1 MDFFSS
7 SINGRDASQA
17 ELERLYERI
26 RLVGGKGS
34 RRDARLCVMTF
45 VALLVGERH
54 TDAPATASP
63 VIRKFAI
70 TLNDRMPDDERQH
83 LKPFAPRIIG
93 TRDALD
99 RERVEL
105 LRTALH
111 DEIAPQLRRD
121 GIDPAGYRQ
130 LGLDLSAYGAGFT
143 DDSHCLCGGYLDE
156 RRNAKRVAPQR
167 VGAEV
172 ARLLVRCATEA
183 APCASRPWYW
193 AKGIELLDRLCDVG
207 NTDCG
212 IAVGIDQ
219 LARAESML
227 DASRHLDGFS
237 HLIASAIG
245 ELKHRLRHAPPKPA
259 GGHGKP
265 EPALHI
271 GLHMH

>member
-7 SINGRDASQA
+7 SINGRAASQA
-17 ELERLYERI
+17 DLERLYERI

-45 VALLVGERH
+45 VALLAGERH
-54 TDAPATASP
+54 TDAPVTASP

-70 TLNDRMPDDERQH
+70 TLNDGMPDDEREH

-99 RERVEL
+99 SERVEL
-105 LRTALH
+105 LRTALR

-121 GIDPAGYRQ
+121 GIDPIGYRQ
-130 LGLDLSAYGAGFT
+130 LGRDLSAYGAGFT

-156 RRNAKRVAPQR
+156 RRNGKQMAPQR

-172 ARLLVRCATEA
+172 GRLLVRCGTEA
-183 APCASRPWYW
+183 APSASRPWYW
-193 AKGIELLDRLCDVG
+193 AKSIDLLDRLCDVG
-207 NTDCG
+207 STDCG

-219 LARAESML
+219 LARAESAL
-227 DASRHLDGFS
+227 DASRRFDGFS
-237 HLIASAIG
+237 HLVASAIG
-245 ELKHRLRHAPPKPA
+245 ELKHRLGHAPPKAA
-259 GGHGKP
+259 GEYGKA

-271 GLHMH
+271 GLNLH